1 MVSYKDFDFFVFDW
15 DGTVLDTISS
25 IICSYQY
32 ACKEM
37 GFPVPDDDVVRST
50 IGLSTE
56 KCLRI
61 CCPDCPPERFSEYFG
76 FYTSHYL
83 PREANLQLIDGMET
97 LLRDMHTAGLRLGIA
112 TGKSNKGM
120 KRVLTKYGLEGLFES
135 VQTADDNFSKPNPSM
150 LYSISDDSGV
160 ECSKMLVIGDSCLD
174 LQMAQ
179 NAGASSVAMTYGA
192 TKKEDLQK
200 MNPLSLCGSAEEL
213 RKFLRL

>member
-97 LLRDMHTAGLRLGIA
+97 LLRDMHAAGLRLGIA

-120 KRVLTKYGLEGLFES
+120 KRVLTKT
-135 VQTADDNFSKPNPSM
+135 VWR
-150 LYSISDDSGV
+150 
-160 ECSKMLVIGDSCLD
+160 SCLKVFK
-174 LQMAQ
+174 LLTIIFPSQIPPCFIRSVTIPE
-179 NAGASSVAMTYGA
+179 SSA
-192 TKKEDLQK
+192 
-200 MNPLSLCGSAEEL
+200 
-213 RKFLRL
+213 RKCW

>member
-97 LLRDMHTAGLRLGIA
+97 LLRDMHAAGLRLGIA

-120 KRVLTKYGLEGLFES
+120 KRVLTKYGLEELFES

-160 ECSKMLVIGDSCLD
+160 ECSKMLVIGDSD
-174 LQMAQ
+174 RK
-179 NAGASSVAMTYGA
+179 SVV
-192 TKKEDLQK
+192 
-200 MNPLSLCGSAEEL
+200 
-213 RKFLRL
+213 